1 MKKRADDAAARLA
14 AIVESSDDAIMSKSL
29 DGTIRSWNRAAERL
43 FGFTAA
49 EAVGRS
55 IMLIIPP
62 EGEDEERQA
71 LARVRAGEMI
81 DHFETLRRRK
91 DGALVRVWV
100 TISPVRD
107 RRGRIT
113 GASTIARAAGERA
126 RLDEALARLA
136 AIVDSSDDAI
146 VSKTLEGVI
155 TSWNRGAQRLFG
167 YSAAEAVG
175 QPIFLIIPSDRRA
188 EEEGRARAH
197 PRRRDR
203 RSLRDGATPEGRHAR
218 RDLAHGLA
226 AEGLPRAGDRRLED
240 RP

>member
-71 LARVRAGEMI
+71 LVRAGEMV
-81 DHFETLRRRK
+81 DHFETVRRRK
-91 DGALVRVWV
+91 DGTLVRVWV

-113 GASTIARAAGERA
+113 GASTIARE
-126 RLDEALARLA
+126 
-136 AIVDSSDDAI
+136 
-146 VSKTLEGVI
+146 
-155 TSWNRGAQRLFG
+155 
-167 YSAAEAVG
+167 
-175 QPIFLIIPSDRRA
+175 
-188 EEEGRARAH
+188 
-197 PRRRDR
+197 
-203 RSLRDGATPEGRHAR
+203 
-218 RDLAHGLA
+218 
-226 AEGLPRAGDRRLED
+226 
-240 RP
+240 